1 MASDEEMLDVS
12 FPRQYMSLSS
22 VRNTFSGTQIAL
34 DGEPLAMDPTSSKAS
49 VKIPLEA
56 LAHADASTSDEST
69 ENLLGIYSPT
79 NPCDYVRLSTFDP
92 EESRFGE
99 RPQASTSSVANDECG
114 RPRKTYDEYDT
125 VDWVKDLNADSD
137 RRSRMGQRAKYSLL
151 GRLLLVWDSSS
162 GWICVGLIGALVG
175 LFAVMVDIGVSWLSS
190 LREGVCR
197 DQLWLNQEQCCWS
210 YNMTVFSPLYG
221 LSSPSA
227 VSHSTTAATT
237 ANSTATEI
245 TSVSLTMT
253 SNATTKELIYPRIAG
268 SGAQAA
274 FGFYSC
280 EQWYSWER
288 LLTGH
293 DGDLEHVGAF
303 ILGWM
308 IYILLAVSMAGLCA
322 ALVYFLAPSAAGS
335 GIAEVKTILG
345 GFVIRNFLGSW
356 TLIVKVAGLILSVS
370 TGLCI
375 GNDGPMVHVGACCAK
390 ILAHFFPKYGLN
402 PSKTRELISAAVA
415 GGIGACFGAPIGGV
429 LFSLE
434 VASYYFPAKTLFRS
448 FFCALAAAYVA
459 RALNPFGEEH
469 FILLS
474 VDHDTT
480 WHFVELV
487 PFAALGVC
495 GGIFGALMVRCNKA
509 VQKFR
514 RKHCAERPITYL
526 LILTAVFSLIA
537 YLHPDLRVEE
547 KLFIRKLVSSCTA
560 GDQEDLC
567 DYIRL
572 PEGGYGNATIVSE
585 TNLVGSFRAG
595 PRMARGVALLFGA
608 LLFKFVG
615 LVLVYGVPVPTGVML
630 PSIMVGAILG
640 RLMGIMVEQIVVTQM
655 SHSLFYHRLCKPGH
669 PCIDTS
675 LYAVVGAAACLGGVT
690 RATVS
695 LVVIMIELIGGLS
708 YSIPIMVAS
717 MFAKWMGD
725 RLYKGSLYDVQIR
738 LNHYPYLQF
747 DKAPDKMADSFASDI
762 MHPRLSEGPLE
773 LLTENS
779 MRVEEVEE
787 LLQRS
792 DHNGFPVVESLTS
805 RHLVGFVSRTDLVR
819 ALDLHRPH
827 SLRRHGVKSIVC
839 FTDRAPLLD
848 PSNRLDT
855 PEDFPL
861 LVDVRNVVDLSPTT
875 LTQATP
881 ASTIFDVFKS
891 LGLRQVLVTHLGR
904 VTGIITKKDV
914 LRKISVYLFPS
925 PLTVIVNH
933 TYSSS
938 QPPIIVAS
946 REQYKRTA
954 HYCAAPVPHSKNAA
968 NSDRA
973 AGQGEG
979 HASVGVSMRFEM
991 DFSELLLPRK
1001 ADGTTKKN

>member
-1 MASDEEMLDVS
+1 MRSLTPFHLLYFSS
-12 FPRQYMSLSS
+12 FTL
-22 VRNTFSGTQIAL
+22 
-34 DGEPLAMDPTSSKAS
+34 
-49 VKIPLEA
+49 
-56 LAHADASTSDEST
+56 
-69 ENLLGIYSPT
+69 
-79 NPCDYVRLSTFDP
+79 DP
-92 EESRFGE
+92 EETVSNEQPHASR
-99 RPQASTSSVANDECG
+99 SSVANDEC
-114 RPRKTYDEYDT
+114 RKLRRTYDEYDT

-137 RRSRMGQRAKYSLL
+137 RRARMEQRAKYSLL

-162 GWICVGLIGALVG
+162 DWICVGLIGALVG
-175 LFAVMVDIGVSWLSS
+175 VFAVMVDIGVSWLSS
-190 LREGVCR
+190 LKEGVCR
-197 DQLWLNQEQCCWS
+197 DQLWFNQEQCCWS

-221 LSSPSA
+221 LPPSTA
-227 VSHSTTAATT
+227 FSGLTSVATVANSTTAITT
-237 ANSTATEI
+237 VNSTMA
-245 TSVSLTMT
+245 
-253 SNATTKELIYPRIAG
+253 SNATTKELIYPHIAG

-303 ILGWM
+303 ILGW
-308 IYILLAVSMAGLCA
+308 IVYVLLAVSMVGLCA

-345 GFVIRNFLGSW
+345 GFVIHKFLGPW

-390 ILAHFFPKYGLN
+390 ILARFFPKYGLN

-469 FILLS
+469 LILLS
-474 VDHDTT
+474 VDHDTI

-495 GGIFGALMVRCNKA
+495 GGIFGALVVRCNKA

-514 RKHCAERPITYL
+514 RKRCAERPITYL
-526 LILTAVFSLIA
+526 LVLTAVFSFTA

-608 LLFKFVG
+608 LLLKFVG

-640 RLMGIMVEQIVVTQM
+640 RLMGIMVEQVVVTQM

-669 PCIDTS
+669 PCIDTG

-717 MFAKWMGD
+717 MFAKWTGD

-738 LNHYPYLQF
+738 LNNYPYLQF
-747 DKAPDKMADSFASDI
+747 DKASNKMADSFASDI
-762 MHPRLSEGPLE
+762 MHPRLSEGSLE

-779 MRVEEVEE
+779 MRLEEVEE

-792 DHNGFPVVESLTS
+792 EHNGFPVVESLAS
-805 RHLVGFVSRTDLVR
+805 RHLVGFVSRMDLIK
-819 ALDLHRPH
+819 ALDLNQPH
-827 SLRRHGVKSIVC
+827 SSRRYGPSAIVC
-839 FTDRAPLLD
+839 FTDRTPLPD
-848 PSNRLDT
+848 QSNRMDT
-855 PEDFPL
+855 SEGFPL
-861 LVDVRNVVDLSPTT
+861 LVDVRNIIDLSPTT

-881 ASTIFDVFKS
+881 ASTIFDVFRS

-914 LRKISVYLFPS
+914 LRFLDD
-925 PLTVIVNH
+925 
-933 TYSSS
+933 
-938 QPPIIVAS
+938 
-946 REQYKRTA
+946 
-954 HYCAAPVPHSKNAA
+954 C
-968 NSDRA
+968 
-973 AGQGEG
+973 
-979 HASVGVSMRFEM
+979 
-991 DFSELLLPRK
+991 
-1001 ADGTTKKN
+1001 

>member
-1 MASDEEMLDVS
+1 
-12 FPRQYMSLSS
+12 
-22 VRNTFSGTQIAL
+22 
-34 DGEPLAMDPTSSKAS
+34 MDPTSSKAS

-56 LAHADASTSDEST
+56 LAHADASTS
-69 ENLLGIYSPT
+69 
-79 NPCDYVRLSTFDP
+79 DP

-280 EQWYSWER
+280 EQINPIQCLPILLCSIYINALTVQVIRIRPPCRQRGRILATEWACIAGSVIWANSLCHVFGMVLNPVCCCTFESAFKTMLKLIEVYRETGTDILQQFSNPWYSWER

-495 GGIFGALMVRCNKA
+495 GVWLVFIALYFRVISEGAGIFGALMVRCNKA

-914 LRKISVYLFPS
+914 LRFLDD
-925 PLTVIVNH
+925 
-933 TYSSS
+933 
-938 QPPIIVAS
+938 
-946 REQYKRTA
+946 
-954 HYCAAPVPHSKNAA
+954 C
-968 NSDRA
+968 
-973 AGQGEG
+973 
-979 HASVGVSMRFEM
+979 
-991 DFSELLLPRK
+991 
-1001 ADGTTKKN
+1001 